1 MIYRQGCNYENLNRV
16 IFDGT
21 GIYDIPRL
29 RPVDTAADSFIG
41 FNYAKSCKAP
51 ESKGVH
57 FFIDDYQF
65 VRLWTNP
72 EAYLE
77 QLRRFKCVCT
87 PDFSTYTDFP
97 KAIQIYNHYRKHW
110 LGAFWQMY
118 GINVIPTISWSDK
131 ASFDWCFDGEPVGGV
146 VAISSVGTQ
155 MNADASALFMAG
167 YNEMLAR
174 LEPSAILFYGS
185 VPDGCK
191 GNIIPLATFQE
202 GLKKRIRSS
211 EQTGGV
217 V

>member
-1 MIYRQGCNYENLNRV
+1 MIYRQGRNYENLNRV

-41 FNYAKSCKAP
+41 FNYAKSCKVP

-72 EAYLE
+72 DAYLE
-77 QLRRFKCVCT
+77 LLRRFKCVCT

-110 LGAFWQMY
+110 LG
-118 GINVIPTISWSDK
+118 
-131 ASFDWCFDGEPVGGV
+131 GV
-146 VAISSVGTQ
+146 VAVSSVGTQ
-155 MNADASALFMAG
+155 MNADARALFMAG

-202 GLKKRIRSS
+202 GLKKRTQHSK
-211 EQTGGV
+211 QPGGV
-217 V
+217 I